1 MRPLSKTFDEALEF
15 ASRIHRDQ
23 TRKATDIPYV
33 GHLLSV
39 AGLVLENGGDE
50 VQAIAALLHDSIEDQ
65 SEQFGGGPAL
75 GAEIE
80 RRFGAE
86 VRAIVEACSDSPGG
100 EKGPWRVRKEAYVAR
115 LRSKGAR
122 VALVSLADKVHNARS
137 IVADLRQIGPA
148 MFERFSGGRD
158 GTLWYYRALSSEF
171 TVIYPGFLADELAR
185 TVTEMELLGHKP
197 SAA

>member
-1 MRPLSKTFDEALEF
+1 MKPLSERFDEALEF

-65 SEQFGGGPAL
+65 SEQFGGGTAL
-75 GAEIE
+75 GAELE
-80 RRFGAE
+80 KRFGTE
-86 VRAIVEACSDSPGG
+86 VRSIVEACSDSPGG
-100 EKGPWRVRKEAYVAR
+100 EKGPWRARKEAYVAR
-115 LRSKGAR
+115 LRSKGPR

-137 IVADLRQIGPA
+137 IVADLRQTGPT

-158 GTLWYYRALSSEF
+158 GTLWYYRALATEF
-171 TVIYPGFLADELAR
+171 AAAYPCFLAEELDR
-185 TVTEMELLGHKP
+185 TVAEMELLGRTAP
-197 SAA
+197 